1 MENKKIAI
9 VGAGTSG
16 YLSVLYFCTKYPDS
30 NIHWIYPENNMTIGV
45 GESTVPQVKEF
56 FEDLGISFNEIIK
69 IVGGSLKLGIK
80 FENFAPET
88 FYHPFYRSNN
98 EGALIEY
105 MMKHNKIPDNIEDY
119 DIAFHI
125 NVGNLAIFL
134 NTWFERFSNLT
145 IERRTVNSVDEVE
158 CDWFIDCTGF
168 KRAFI
173 NQYFSDN
180 LVTIDDRVP
189 NNKAFVYRGK
199 IPDHKRL
206 PYTSVIGMNSGWMWN
221 IPLKD
226 QISIGYVHNDKF
238 DVKQEFLDYLTKEG
252 YTDCN
257 LAEVKMVT
265 GRNKKHYTEIGN
277 KKLVSVGLSSAFI
290 EPMEATGLY
299 FSVFAI
305 QHLDKLMRNEI
316 SSTEYENTINYEFDV
331 LIEFIV
337 AHYKF
342 SHHTNE
348 YWSFYKNIPI
358 ELYRENKAFP
368 VKSWNYIL
376 REHDKT
382 PVLTSEE
389 IDQLNAGKSFYE
401 WLKVKNYL

>member
-1 MENKKIAI
+1 METKKIAI

-16 YLSVLYFCTKYPDS
+16 YLSVLYFCTKYPQHD
-30 NIHWIYPENNMTIGV
+30 IHWIYPENNVTIGV

-88 FYHPFYRSNN
+88 FYHPFYRSDI

-105 MMKHNKIPDNIEDY
+105 MMKHNKIPNDIEEY

-125 NVGNLAIFL
+125 NVGNLAPFL
-134 NTWFERFSNLT
+134 DTWFKRFSNLT
-145 IERRTVNSVDEVE
+145 IDRRTVQSVDEVD

-168 KRAFI
+168 KRAFV
-173 NQYFSDN
+173 NQYYSDN
-180 LVTIDDRVP
+180 LVTISDRVP

-199 IPDHKRL
+199 ILDHKRM
-206 PYTSVIGMNSGWMWN
+206 PYTSVIGMNSGWVWN
-221 IPLKD
+221 IPMKD
-226 QISIGYVHNDKF
+226 QISIGYVHHDKF
-238 DVKQEFLDYLTKEG
+238 DVKQEFLNYLKNEG
-252 YTDCN
+252 YDNCE

-265 GRNKKHYTEIGN
+265 GRNKKHYAEIGT

-299 FSVFAI
+299 FTVFAI
-305 QHLDKLMRNEI
+305 EHLDKLMRNEI
-316 SSTEYENTINYEFDV
+316 SSNEYEDIVNHEFDV
-331 LIEFIV
+331 LIDFIV

-342 SHHTNE
+342 SHHDNE
-348 YWSFYKNIPI
+348 YWSFYKNVPS

-376 REHDKT
+376 RERDKT
-382 PVLTSEE
+382 PEVTPEQIS
-389 IDQLNAGKSFYE
+389 QLGICRSFHE
-401 WLKVKNYL
+401 WLKEKNYL